1 MNYTDKDPY
10 AVMGLPYGAGRE
22 QIKKR
27 YRELVKKYHPD
38 LHPGDETAGAKMSEI
53 NEAYEAIRNG
63 DVPYYS
69 TSART
74 APETSYDEEDI
85 LSFFSTGPG
94 SESSSYGGY
103 DAVDSA
109 IARGDIHMAAVILNT
124 LPRNTAKW
132 HLYAAKLYSMSHDED
147 MAELHRNAAGRFAPD
162 NGSRKE
168 EGRSHRLRDVTA
180 GVLLLMFLGYSLMY
194 LMITLRA

>member
-1 MNYTDKDPY
+1 
-10 AVMGLPYGAGRE
+10 MGLPYGAGRE

-103 DAVDSA
+103 DAVDRA
-109 IARGDIHMAAVILNT
+109 IARGDIHLAAVILNS

-147 MAELHRNAAGRFAPD
+147 MAELHRRAAGYYAPKD
-162 NGSRKE
+162 DPE
-168 EGRSHRLRDVTA
+168 ENEERIHGLRIRTFTA
-180 GVLLLMFLGYSLMY
+180 LLLLLMFLGYSLMY